1 MIINSDV
8 QIFQIYGHTT
18 RIPDFRLIGPSE
30 NWLKSDAVV
39 PLPDFFESA
48 DFFEPISRK
57 SGSVNTKIGKSVNPN
72 FGTIKIGRV
81 CHVRLK
87 PNFGGT
93 DNPKIG
99 KSGSVTVDFEYLYI
113 RIYYLDHNM

>member
-1 MIINSDV
+1 MI
-8 QIFQIYGHTT
+8 QKF
-18 RIPDFRLIGPSE
+18 SE
-30 NWLKSDAVV
+30 NFFLYINAVV

-81 CHVRLK
+81 
-87 PNFGGT
+87 
-93 DNPKIG
+93 
-99 KSGSVTVDFEYLYI
+99 
-113 RIYYLDHNM
+113 